1 MRSRML
7 NRRKLRCAT
16 GPISTNLST
25 LVLKTLQYRNNVLDF
40 RHSACSAAPCS
51 LALPWQDQ
59 NVRVQFWPFLMNETY
74 EGPFS
79 LLQMFWGSITAR
91 PLRSSLSVVAIA
103 IQVILVLMVVGL
115 TSGVVS
121 EWGKRQ
127 EGVGADILV
136 QPPNSSIF
144 FAFSSAVMPESL
156 GDQIAKVSSVDEVA
170 PTVILTEPKSLVI
183 VYGIDYQ
190 RFNALSK
197 GFLFRDGRPFE
208 GPDEVIADD
217 IIAQTQHL
225 RVGSQ
230 ITLLNHQFTVS
241 GIVAHGK
248 GARFFIPIRTAQEIA
263 GAEKRVSM
271 FYVRSKGDT
280 EATRAQLAM
289 LLPQYSIRSLAEYV
303 SLMNSSNLPQLRPFT
318 RTMVA
323 LGIVISFIVVL
334 LNMHTMVMERT
345 REIGILKALGFSR
358 FDVVRMLLT
367 ETFILAL
374 FGTGLGIGLTFLTQF
389 ILKETKPDLP
399 VLITTPWIF
408 SAMALALIGAAAGAL
423 YPAFRAATYD
433 PVVALAYE

>member
-1 MRSRML
+1 M
-7 NRRKLRCAT
+7 
-16 GPISTNLST
+16 
-25 LVLKTLQYRNNVLDF
+25 D
-40 RHSACSAAPCS
+40 
-51 LALPWQDQ
+51 
-59 NVRVQFWPFLMNETY
+59 ETF

-79 LLQMFWGSITAR
+79 LLQMFWGSIRAR
-91 PLRSSLSVVAIA
+91 PMRSSLSVIAIA
-103 IQVILVLMVVGL
+103 IQVILVLMIVGL

-121 EWGKRQ
+121 EWGKRV

-136 QPPNSSIF
+136 RPPNSSMF

-156 GDQIAKVSSVDEVA
+156 GDQIGSVNSVDEVA
-170 PTVILTEPKSLVI
+170 PVVILTEPKSLVM
-183 VYGIDYQ
+183 VYGIDYA
-190 RFNALSK
+190 RFNALSR
-197 GFLFRDGRPFE
+197 GFLFRDGHSFQ

-217 IIAQTQHL
+217 VIAQTRHL
-225 RVGSQ
+225 KVGTRVA
-230 ITLLNHQFTVS
+230 LLDHVFTVS
-241 GIVAHGK
+241 GVVAHGK
-248 GARFFIPIRTAQEIA
+248 GARFFIPIRTAQEIS

-280 EATRAQLAM
+280 DATRAQLAKSF
-289 LLPQYSIRSLAEYV
+289 PEYSFRSLAEYV

-358 FDVVRMLLT
+358 FDIVRMLLT
-367 ETFILAL
+367 ETLILTV
-374 FGTGLGIGLTFLTQF
+374 FGAGLGIGLTFLTQF
-389 ILKETKPDLP
+389 VLKETKPDLP

-408 SAMALALIGAAAGAL
+408 AAIILALAGAAAGAL